1 MPSNGNSI
9 AVWSYICGIFVVY
22 VGISTLNYLHD
33 PRPESNPRRH
43 ATDPAAFPLAPVLGR
58 PY

>member
-1 MPSNGNSI
+1 MKTPELRGS
-9 AVWSYICGIFVVY
+9 IFVVY
-22 VGISTLNYLHD
+22 VGISTLHD

-58 PY
+58 FFF